1 MSRLNPNSLISAE
14 TIAQAVEMLLAQSPP
29 GTQVILF
36 GSYARGDANFDSDL
50 DFLIVQPTLTSR
62 RAEMV
67 RLRSLLRPLG
77 VPADVLVVSRP
88 AFDAWKVL
96 PNNVINAAFTEGKV
110 YEHAA

>member
-1 MSRLNPNSLISAE
+1 MSRTNVDSLIPPE
-14 TIAQAVEMLLAQSPP
+14 TVARAVATLLAATPRGS
-29 GTQVILF
+29 QVILF
-36 GSYARGDANFDSDL
+36 GSYARGDANADSDL

-96 PNNVINAAFTEGKV
+96 PNNVINDAFTEGKV

>member
-1 MSRLNPNSLISAE
+1 MIKTDRDLLIPPE
-14 TIAQAVEMLLAQSPP
+14 TIERAVAMLLAATPQGSH
-29 GTQVILF
+29 VILF
-36 GSYARGDANFDSDL
+36 GSYARGDANADSDL

-88 AFDAWKVL
+88 SFDAWKIL
-96 PNNVINAAFTEGKV
+96 PNNVINDAFTQGKV
-110 YEHAA
+110 YERAS